1 MKSCV
6 VALKIDNILNG
17 INPVYH
23 HYESYPVVWAIQKNH
38 ITSTQQNSPYQACC
52 SLILISIKRNV
63 TSISK
68 QLWQPLHKNENLF
81 LQKVV
86 T

>member
-23 HYESYPVVWAIQKNH
+23 HYKSYPVVWAIQKNH
-38 ITSTQQNSPYQACC
+38 TTSTQQS
-52 SLILISIKRNV
+52 S
-63 TSISK
+63 
-68 QLWQPLHKNENLF
+68 
-81 LQKVV
+81 
-86 T
+86 

>member
-38 ITSTQQNSPYQACC
+38 IERFHSRGHHLCKF
-52 SLILISIKRNV
+52 I
-63 TSISK
+63 
-68 QLWQPLHKNENLF
+68 
-81 LQKVV
+81 
-86 T
+86 

>member
-23 HYESYPVVWAIQKNH
+23 HYESFPVVWAIQKNH
-38 ITSTQQNSPYQACC
+38 ITSTQQNS
-52 SLILISIKRNV
+52 
-63 TSISK
+63 
-68 QLWQPLHKNENLF
+68 
-81 LQKVV
+81 
-86 T
+86 